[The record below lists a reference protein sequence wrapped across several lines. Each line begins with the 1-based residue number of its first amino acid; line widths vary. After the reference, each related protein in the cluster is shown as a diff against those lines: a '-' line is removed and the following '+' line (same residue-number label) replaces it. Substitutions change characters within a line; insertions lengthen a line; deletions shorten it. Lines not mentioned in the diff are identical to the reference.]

1 MEKRLRNIY
10 RKIDTKP
17 ELKQTAQILRTKLFN
32 IELKE
37 TQGAKIRGRLQFEL
51 EGEKCTKSFFQKIT
65 KRKHANQDML
75 SIKRIKDSK
84 TLTKQT
90 EILDE
95 VKNFYANLY
104 SKNSEQELC
113 ERNNTNSSDS
123 T

>member
-1 MEKRLRNIY
+1 
-10 RKIDTKP
+10 
-17 ELKQTAQILRTKLFN
+17 
-32 IELKE
+32 
-37 TQGAKIRGRLQFEL
+37 
-51 EGEKCTKSFFQKIT
+51 
-65 KRKHANQDML
+65 ML

-84 TLTKQT
+84 TLTKQI